1 MKEIIQKSM
10 YLHVRRREKKKLNC
24 ERYSELN
31 KRGVKCRRGK
41 GVQKAKEKQNK
52 GKK

>member
-1 MKEIIQKSM
+1 M
-10 YLHVRRREKKKLNC
+10 NC

-41 GVQKAKEKQNK
+41 GLEKAKEKQNK
-52 GKK
+52 GKKEITEKGNVK